1 MKNATRESAYRLR
14 MEWLLTAQ
22 NGRGQEEEFITR
34 RREQM
39 QIEAG
44 DRIGFPPPPVK
55 METAY
60 WKRDDS
66 ISSYFRVN
74 RRVRSRKT
82 LVAWI
87 KRDSCYA
94 SSRGKPITR
103 NRILLSNRRIILS
116 SYFRFDRLPF
126 SIGIITNA

>member
-22 NGRGQEEEFITR
+22 NGRGRTGGEEFIMR

-44 DRIGFPPPPVK
+44 DRIGSPPPPPPPPPVK

-74 RRVRSRKT
+74 RRVKVPKD
-82 LVAWI
+82 VACL
-87 KRDSCYA
+87 D
-94 SSRGKPITR
+94 
-103 NRILLSNRRIILS
+103 
-116 SYFRFDRLPF
+116 
-126 SIGIITNA
+126 